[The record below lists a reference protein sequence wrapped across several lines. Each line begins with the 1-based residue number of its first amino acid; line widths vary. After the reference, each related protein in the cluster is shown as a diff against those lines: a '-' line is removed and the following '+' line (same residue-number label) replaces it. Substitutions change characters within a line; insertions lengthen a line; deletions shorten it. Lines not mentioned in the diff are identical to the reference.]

1 MSDESKKYIS
11 VIFKEWLPLYD
22 GLTPEV
28 KAILKNIAAE
38 QSEALATR
46 FYDFIFQDPDIARH
60 LTYDLVQERLSRSL
74 AVWVNDILT
83 SEKDQ
88 LQALAERQYHIGSIH
103 ARIGIPAEAVLRGAR
118 QLKAWL
124 IEYVRDNDKIDY
136 QNGLATI
143 RYAVMAITMAI
154 EMMCHAYTLSHYR
167 ATKNEE
173 AYRLYSLMDNVPME
187 YGKQQASLS
196 GWENS
201 AIYNIV
207 SENRAD
213 INGTLLSESEF
224 GLWFRHKCV
233 RYFNKNAQMEEIA
246 DLIAQVDNYITGWKS
261 SDSGA
266 EYKNTQ
272 ALLQSIHIHC
282 QKISSQLGVIFSSLS
297 QMQNGKDSLTSLLNR
312 RYLPVVLKHEV
323 TLAMEH
329 ELPMTV
335 AIVDIDHFKEIND
348 SWGHMVGDRAIKHVA
363 DLLSNNIRSSDYIFR
378 YGGEEFLLVLVE
390 TGAAEAFALL
400 ERLRKSISQL
410 PFNVGGETN
419 IAITTSTG
427 YAVHTGHPDYNR
439 LLRNADSALY
449 VAKRSGRDCVKMH
462 QDEQGPQH

>member
-1 MSDESKKYIS
+1 M
-11 VIFKEWLPLYD
+11 
-22 GLTPEV
+22 
-28 KAILKNIAAE
+28 
-38 QSEALATR
+38 
-46 FYDFIFQDPDIARH
+46 
-60 LTYDLVQERLSRSL
+60 
-74 AVWVNDILT
+74 WVNDILT

-118 QLKAWL
+118 QLKAGL
-124 IEYVRDNDKIDY
+124 IEYVRDNDKIDH
-136 QNGLATI
+136 QTGLATI
-143 RYAVMAITMAI
+143 HYAVMAINMAI

-173 AYRLYSLMDNVPME
+173 AFRLYSLMDNVPME
-187 YGKQQASLS
+187 YGKQQVSLS

-201 AIYNIV
+201 AIFNIV
-207 SENRAD
+207 SENKSD

-246 DLIAQVDNYITGWKS
+246 DLITQVDNLIAGWKS
-261 SDSGA
+261 SDSSA

-272 ALLQSIHIHC
+272 TLLQSIHIHC

-297 QMQNGKDSLTSLLNR
+297 QMQNGKDTLTSLLNR

-348 SWGHMVGDRAIKHVA
+348 NWGHMVGDRAIKHVA

-419 IAITTSTG
+419 IAITTSAG
-427 YAVHTGHPDYNR
+427 FAVHTGHPDYNR

-462 QDEQGPQH
+462 QGEQDPQH

>member
-1 MSDESKKYIS
+1 
-11 VIFKEWLPLYD
+11 
-22 GLTPEV
+22 
-28 KAILKNIAAE
+28 
-38 QSEALATR
+38 
-46 FYDFIFQDPDIARH
+46 
-60 LTYDLVQERLSRSL
+60 
-74 AVWVNDILT
+74 
-83 SEKDQ
+83 
-88 LQALAERQYHIGSIH
+88 
-103 ARIGIPAEAVLRGAR
+103 
-118 QLKAWL
+118 
-124 IEYVRDNDKIDY
+124 
-136 QNGLATI
+136 
-143 RYAVMAITMAI
+143 
-154 EMMCHAYTLSHYR
+154 
-167 ATKNEE
+167 
-173 AYRLYSLMDNVPME
+173 
-187 YGKQQASLS
+187 
-196 GWENS
+196 
-201 AIYNIV
+201 
-207 SENRAD
+207 
-213 INGTLLSESEF
+213 
-224 GLWFRHKCV
+224 
-233 RYFNKNAQMEEIA
+233 MEEIA
-246 DLIAQVDNYITGWKS
+246 DLITQVDNLIIGWKS

-272 ALLQSIHIHC
+272 TLLQSIHILC

-348 SWGHMVGDRAIKHVA
+348 NWGHMVGDRAIKHVA

-419 IAITTSTG
+419 IAITTSAG
-427 YAVHTGHPDYNR
+427 FAVHTGHPDYNR
-439 LLRNADSALY
+439 LLRDADSALY

-462 QDEQGPQH
+462 QVEQDPQH

>member
-22 GLTPEV
+22 GLKPEV

-38 QSEALATR
+38 QSEALAAR

-88 LQALAERQYHIGSIH
+88 LQTLAERQYHIGSIH

-118 QLKAWL
+118 QLKAGL
-124 IEYVRDNDKIDY
+124 IEYVRDNDKIDH
-136 QNGLATI
+136 QTGLATI
-143 RYAVMAITMAI
+143 HYAVMAINMAI
-154 EMMCHAYTLSHYR
+154 EMMYHAYTLSHYR

-173 AYRLYSLMDNVPME
+173 AFRLYSLMDNVPME
-187 YGKQQASLS
+187 YGKQQVSLS

-201 AIYNIV
+201 AIFNIV
-207 SENRAD
+207 SENKSD

-246 DLIAQVDNYITGWKS
+246 DLITQVDNLIAGWKS
-261 SDSGA
+261 SDSSA

-272 ALLQSIHIHC
+272 TLLQSIHIHC

-297 QMQNGKDSLTSLLNR
+297 QMQNGKDTLTSLLNR

-348 SWGHMVGDRAIKHVA
+348 NWGHMVGDRAIKHVA

-419 IAITTSTG
+419 IAITTRAG
-427 YAVHTGHPDYNR
+427 FAVHTGHPDYNR

-462 QDEQGPQH
+462 QGEQDPQH

>member
-22 GLTPEV
+22 GLKPEV

-38 QSEALATR
+38 QSEALAAR

-118 QLKAWL
+118 QLKAGL
-124 IEYVRDNDKIDY
+124 IEYVRDNDKIDH
-136 QNGLATI
+136 QTGLATI
-143 RYAVMAITMAI
+143 HYAVMAINMAI

-173 AYRLYSLMDNVPME
+173 AFRLYSLMDNVPME
-187 YGKQQASLS
+187 YGKQQVSLS

-201 AIYNIV
+201 AIFNIV
-207 SENRAD
+207 SENKSD
-213 INGTLLSESEF
+213 INETLLSESEF

-246 DLIAQVDNYITGWKS
+246 DLITQVDNLIAGWKS
-261 SDSGA
+261 SDSSA

-272 ALLQSIHIHC
+272 TLLQSIHIHC

-297 QMQNGKDSLTSLLNR
+297 QMQNGKDTLTSLLNR

-335 AIVDIDHFKEIND
+335 AIVDID
-348 SWGHMVGDRAIKHVA
+348 
-363 DLLSNNIRSSDYIFR
+363 LLKRLMI
-378 YGGEEFLLVLVE
+378 
-390 TGAAEAFALL
+390 TGAIWWATGQ
-400 ERLRKSISQL
+400 SSTL
-410 PFNVGGETN
+410 PTCS
-419 IAITTSTG
+419 AITSAPAIISFATAAKSFCWCWWKP
-427 YAVHTGHPDYNR
+427 ARPR
-439 LLRNADSALY
+439 LLRSLSAY
-449 VAKRSGRDCVKMH
+449 VKALASSRLTSAARPISRLPPVRALPCIPAIRIITGCCATLTARCTWPSAA
-462 QDEQGPQH
+462 GATA

>member
-22 GLTPEV
+22 GLKPEV

-38 QSEALATR
+38 QSEALAAR

-118 QLKAWL
+118 QLKAGL
-124 IEYVRDNDKIDY
+124 IEYVRDNDKIDH
-136 QNGLATI
+136 QTGLATI
-143 RYAVMAITMAI
+143 HYAVMAINMAI

-201 AIYNIV
+201 AIFNIV
-207 SENRAD
+207 SENKND

-246 DLIAQVDNYITGWKS
+246 DLITQVDNLIAGWKS
-261 SDSGA
+261 SDSSA

-272 ALLQSIHIHC
+272 TLLQSIHIHC

-297 QMQNGKDSLTSLLNR
+297 QMQNGKDTLTSLLNR

-348 SWGHMVGDRAIKHVA
+348 NWGHMVGDRAIKHVA

-419 IAITTSTG
+419 IAITTSAG
-427 YAVHTGHPDYNR
+427 FAVHTGHPDYNR
-439 LLRNADSALY
+439 LLRDADSALY

-462 QDEQGPQH
+462 QVEQDPQH

>member
-22 GLTPEV
+22 GLKPEV

-38 QSEALATR
+38 QSEALAAR

-118 QLKAWL
+118 QLKAGL
-124 IEYVRDNDKIDY
+124 IEYVRDNDKIDH
-136 QNGLATI
+136 QTGLATI
-143 RYAVMAITMAI
+143 HYAVMAINMAI

-173 AYRLYSLMDNVPME
+173 AFRLYSLMDNVPME
-187 YGKQQASLS
+187 YGKQQVSLS

-201 AIYNIV
+201 AIFNIV
-207 SENRAD
+207 SENKSD

-233 RYFNKNAQMEEIA
+233 RYFNKNPQMQEIA
-246 DLIAQVDNYITGWKS
+246 DLISKVDALLSAWKS
-261 SDSGA
+261 SSEGS

-272 ALLQSIHIHC
+272 ALLQGIHINC
-282 QKISSQLGVIFSSLS
+282 QQIGSQMGVLFSSLS
-297 QMQNGKDSLTSLLNR
+297 QMQSGKDTLTSLLNR

-323 TLAMEH
+323 TLAMEY

-348 SWGHMVGDRAIKHVA
+348 NWGHATGDKVLIEVASRLMNFVSKHHQAWRLGGDEFAI
-363 DLLSNNIRSSDYIFR
+363 LLRDVHSEAEVKTLCTSLSSQ
-378 YGGEEFLLVLVE
+378 FLE
-390 TGAAEAFALL
+390 
-400 ERLRKSISQL
+400 
-410 PFNVGGETN
+410 PFNLHNGHTATLSLS
-419 IAITTSTG
+419 IG
-427 YAVHTGHPDYNR
+427 YALAWEHASAEN
-439 LLRNADSALY
+439 LQEFADQNMY
-449 VAKRSGRDCVKMH
+449 RMKHRRI
-462 QDEQGPQH
+462 PQVQK